1 MTRDFEPLDRYFGL
15 AKVKVLPPRGL
26 YLPVLPYKV
35 DDRLFFPLCHTC
47 AHTKNVGLCTCKDE
61 QRALTGTWCTP
72 ELLKAVDKG
81 YRIIKIYEVYHFS
94 EASYP
99 DRNPLFAEYVDT
111 FLKLKQES
119 SDLPDWC
126 RTPKDRQ
133 RYLDEY
139 RRHEGIALD
148 PDEISK
154 NPGKRSLA
162 KIKLNSFWG
171 KFGQKSNFS
180 STTYFDVNGLPSL
193 FSTLTDPTQDIK
205 DFCVINENLLLLKH
219 AHKSEAIP
227 FDKVSNVF
235 LAAFTTSY
243 ARLHLYDIMEPLNTR
258 VLYHDT
264 DSIIYV
270 QDPRLFNP
278 SLGDYLGDLTDECE
292 GDHIVEFV
300 SAGPKNYA
308 YETETGNTV
317 CKVRGF
323 RLNYDTSQEINF
335 QSMKDLVTRDPDRRI
350 MTNDFQIARDPR
362 NLVLYNRQQIKS
374 YGLVYTKRN
383 LFRETGETLPFG
395 Y

>member
-1 MTRDFEPLDRYFGL
+1 M
-15 AKVKVLPPRGL
+15 
-26 YLPVLPYKV
+26 
-35 DDRLFFPLCHTC
+35 
-47 AHTKNVGLCTCKDE
+47 GLCTCKDE

-111 FLKLKQES
+111 FLKLKLES
-119 SDLPDWC
+119 SDWPDWC

-148 PDEISK
+148 PDEISQ

-235 LAAFTTSY
+235 LSTFTTSY

-264 DSIIYV
+264 DSSI
-270 QDPRLFNP
+270 
-278 SLGDYLGDLTDECE
+278 
-292 GDHIVEFV
+292 
-300 SAGPKNYA
+300 
-308 YETETGNTV
+308 
-317 CKVRGF
+317 
-323 RLNYDTSQEINF
+323 
-335 QSMKDLVTRDPDRRI
+335 
-350 MTNDFQIARDPR
+350 
-362 NLVLYNRQQIKS
+362 
-374 YGLVYTKRN
+374 
-383 LFRETGETLPFG
+383 LPWATTWAT
-395 Y
+395 